1 MLEIL
6 LEMHARHMVLLPCDL
21 YESEVD
27 QFVIKSDHE
36 LLIPFTA
43 IPGLGANA
51 AQVVVDARRE
61 GPFIS
66 VEDMLKRHIGKA
78 TIELLRKF
86 GCLKGMPETSQMS
99 LFDMM

>member
-1 MLEIL
+1 
-6 LEMHARHMVLLPCDL
+6 MVVCRQGK
-21 YESEVD
+21 V
-27 QFVIKSDHE
+27 
-36 LLIPFTA
+36 
-43 IPGLGANA
+43 A